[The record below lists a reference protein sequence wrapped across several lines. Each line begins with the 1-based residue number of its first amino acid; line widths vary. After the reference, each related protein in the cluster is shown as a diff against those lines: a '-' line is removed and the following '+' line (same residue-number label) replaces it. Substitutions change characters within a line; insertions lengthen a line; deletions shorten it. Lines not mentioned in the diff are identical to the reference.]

1 MASASRRFATA
12 GYAATSLPEIV
23 SDADVTKGAL
33 YHHFASKAELFEAV
47 LSDAQEKVAAQV
59 VSAAESAG
67 ADTWD
72 QLLAG
77 CRAFLEASTDASVRR
92 IMLIDGPAVLRWA
105 RWRRHD
111 DANSAQHLGEA
122 IATLTVQG
130 VLTGDAAA
138 TTRLLSGAM
147 NEAALWSAEAPA
159 QDRARNLDAAIAT
172 LTAMLEGLREPGRP
186 QGGVS

>member
-1 MASASRRFATA
+1 MTSASRRFAAA

-33 YHHFASKAELFEAV
+33 YHHFGSKTELFEAV
-47 LSDAQEKVAAQV
+47 LSEAQETVAAQV

-67 ADTWD
+67 PDAWD

-77 CRAFLEASTDASVRR
+77 CRAFLEASTDARVQR
-92 IMLIDGPAVLRWA
+92 IMLIDGPAVLGWA
-105 RWRRHD
+105 RWRRYD

-122 IATLTVQG
+122 IAELTEQG
-130 VLTGDAAA
+130 VLTGDVAA

-159 QDRARNLDAAIAT
+159 QDRVRNLDAAMAT
-172 LTAMLEGLREPGRP
+172 LTAMLEGLRVR
-186 QGGVS
+186 